1 MYMYNAT
8 HTNTERVR
16 EIETVWKKRLRERER
31 ERETDRQTHRYI
43 YIYTYIFTCTCTRVA
58 MSQPPDIEVMF
69 RDVMLWLRHVEW
81 YVILCMYVCIHLL
94 VPVHV
99 DFVSTWILH

>member
-1 MYMYNAT
+1 
-8 HTNTERVR
+8 
-16 EIETVWKKRLRERER
+16 
-31 ERETDRQTHRYI
+31 
-43 YIYTYIFTCTCTRVA
+43 